1 MPLNL
6 QTDTFLAALLFALIF
21 IFGWRLHRAR
31 TPRAVLSLGAGATA
45 SYVFVRMLPELDEAQ
60 TAFVAATARRGL
72 PAPELRVYAA
82 ALLGFVVFYG
92 LEHLVACSRERPES
106 GRSSRDWSNPVFLLH
121 VGGFALYA
129 WLVTYLMVRGI
140 SDTPLPIALYA
151 IAMGLHFIGVDHS
164 LLREHGAAYIR
175 VGRWI
180 LAAAAIAGWS
190 VAMISEVSRTAILT
204 SPWPHLRGR
213 GHEQHGHGVADRER
227 WALLA
232 IHGRRVD
239 IHDAASGDSLIVAG
253 REAWTCAHSERSQ

>member
-60 TAFVAATARRGL
+60 TAFVAASAGRAL
-72 PAPELRVYAA
+72 PAPELRVYTA
-82 ALLGFVVFYG
+82 ALLGFIVFYG
-92 LEHLVACSRERPES
+92 LENLVAWAREHPEPKA
-106 GRSSRDWSNPVFLLH
+106 GRDWSNPVFLLH

-164 LLREHGAAYIR
+164 LLREHGATYMR
-175 VGRWI
+175 VGRFV
-180 LAAAAIAGWS
+180 LAAAALAGWS
-190 VAMISEVSRTAILT
+190 VAMMIEISRAAIITSLGLVSGGVVMNSMVMELPTEKDGRF
-204 SPWPHLRGR
+204 WPFVVG
-213 GHEQHGHGVADRER
+213 AAAYT
-227 WALLA
+227 ALLLLL
-232 IHGRRVD
+232 R
-239 IHDAASGDSLIVAG
+239 
-253 REAWTCAHSERSQ
+253 